1 MTKPLQNR
9 IALVTGASRGIGA
22 AVAKKLASEGAH
34 VVLVARTVGGL
45 EEVDDAIRATGG
57 TASLVP
63 MDLRQHAQ
71 IDALGAELYERYKK
85 LDILIGNAAMLG
97 NLSPVPHMDPRQF
110 EDIFSV
116 NVTANYR
123 LLRSMDPLLRASD
136 AGRVVMVS
144 SGVARFPLAYW
155 GAYAA
160 SKSALESLTLTY
172 AAEMQKT
179 RVRVNL
185 LDPGV
190 IRTAMRA
197 SAFPGEDPATL
208 PEPDTIADLFLQ
220 LCLPGNSVPHGK
232 RVAAAS

>member
-1 MTKPLQNR
+1 MKPLAGR

-22 AVAKKLASEGAH
+22 AIAKRLGAEGAH
-34 VVLVARTVGGL
+34 VVCIARTVGGL
-45 EEVDDAIRATGG
+45 EEVDDAIRAAGG

-71 IDALGAELYERYKK
+71 IDALGAELYQRYKK

-97 NLSPVPHMDPRQF
+97 ALSPLAHMDPAQF

-144 SGVARFPLAYW
+144 SGVARHSMAYW
-155 GAYAA
+155 GSYAA
-160 SKSALESLTLTY
+160 SKSALESLTLAY
-172 AAEMQKT
+172 AAEMQAT
-179 RVRVNL
+179 ALRVNIV
-185 LDPGV
+185 DPGV
-190 IRTAMRA
+190 VRTAMRA
-197 SAFPGEDPATL
+197 SAFPGEDPSTL
-208 PEPDTIADLFLQ
+208 PTPDAVAGTFLQ
-220 LCLPGNSVPHGK
+220 LCLPEPSVPHGK
-232 RVAAAS
+232 RIVI